1 MYHDPKG
8 KFQTEAEKRHHGKPG
23 YRDIEEWGDVHDKH
37 FKRELYLNNEKVAE
51 GEGTTKEEADK
62 KAAEKGL
69 KKMGWE

>member
-1 MYHDPKG
+1 
-8 KFQTEAEKRHHGKPG
+8 
-23 YRDIEEWGDVHDKH
+23 VHDKH